1 MGSTLWGEKA
11 MNRGAKAAALRYT
24 VELPAP
30 IVLAAG
36 KGALAEAIVRIA
48 KENGVA
54 LVANPALADAL
65 LSLDPGSF
73 IPEELYGIV
82 AEILSFVSA
91 VGRKR

>member
-1 MGSTLWGEKA
+1 MK
-11 MNRGAKAAALRYT
+11 RGVKAAALRYT

-48 KENGVA
+48 KENGVT
-54 LVANPALADAL
+54 LVANPELTDAL
-65 LSLDPGSF
+65 LSLEPGSF

-82 AEILSFVSA
+82 AEILSFVST